1 MNLLCPSFLLD
12 GNLDIDKTWFVQ
24 LWFYS
29 QLFILIIHSLGLFF
43 IELLEIFKHIAPD
56 SIFFLFVKKSEKTS
70 KYYLLRK
77 FFFGF
82 LADPA
87 PDKLKLF

>member
-1 MNLLCPSFLLD
+1 MVLFSIIYPY
-12 GNLDIDKTWFVQ
+12 
-24 LWFYS
+24 YS
-29 QLFILIIHSLGLFF
+29 SLGLFF

-87 PDKLKLF
+87 PD